1 MICLG
6 TEKGTDLFFYSKTVW
21 RVSIRVNKINLSPF
35 FNSVSPR
42 EISFGSS
49 CGVGRCRPD
58 IVAKAPDGSLRIIE
72 VKTGDAGLNIR
83 QSEIFPQIRDGS
95 SIPRGDVARE
105 FGLIPGKPLKEQGY
119 PNGIPIEEL
128 HFPGAKK

>member
-1 MICLG
+1 MVDDVKDQLTAQG
-6 TEKGTDLFFYSKTVW
+6 Y
-21 RVSIRVNKINLSPF
+21 
-35 FNSVSPR
+35 SVSPR
-42 EISFGSS
+42 EVSFGSS

-58 IVAKAPDGSLRIIE
+58 IVAKAPDGTVRIIE
-72 VKTGDAGLNIR
+72 IKTGDAGLSVR